1 MKFRTEYK
9 VAGRAF
15 VLDTCR
21 PVVLLGSCFADNISA
36 KMKSCLWEAENP
48 LGTLYNPLSI
58 ASALSVCLGFVGNE
72 STGDGS
78 GSVEGFGEDRDRDMS
93 AQLMSFEESLFKAGG
108 MWRSWL
114 FDSKM
119 SAESREDVVY
129 AFEER
134 CRHLDALLSRAE
146 VLFVTFGTAWCY
158 YIGRKLVANCHKQPA
173 AMFERRRLS
182 VREIVDTWR
191 DLRDR
196 LRERYPRLQVVFT
209 VSPVRHLKDGF
220 EGNARSKAILQLAV
234 EELCG
239 GVSSGGRGGEVSQGV
254 EGCYYFP
261 AYEIVNDDLRDYRF
275 YASDLVHPSEEA
287 VEYIWEKFKE
297 MYMDEKGVQRLK
309 EGESI
314 SRGLGHRPLP
324 NVTRCPS
331 DESRLNEERRLTALR
346 ERLSRFEGERM

>member
-1 MKFRTEYK
+1 MRFRTEYK
-9 VAGRAF
+9 IEERKRF
-15 VLDTCR
+15 VLDPRR

-58 ASALSVCLGFVGNE
+58 ANSLYACLGMAG
-72 STGDGS
+72 
-78 GSVEGFGEDRDRDMS
+78 GEDGMG
-93 AQLMSFEESLFKAGG
+93 FEESLFKAGG

-129 AFEER
+129 AFGER
-134 CRHLDALLSRAE
+134 CRRLDALLSRAE

>member
-1 MKFRTEYK
+1 MRFRTEYK
-9 VAGRAF
+9 IEERKRF
-15 VLDTCR
+15 VLDPRR

-58 ASALSVCLGFVGNE
+58 ASALYACLGMAG
-72 STGDGS
+72 
-78 GSVEGFGEDRDRDMS
+78 GEDGMG
-93 AQLMSFEESLFKAGG
+93 FEESLFEAGG

-119 SAESREDVVY
+119 SAETREDVVY
-129 AFEER
+129 AFGER
-134 CRHLDALLSRAE
+134 CRRLDALLSRAE

-158 YIGRKLVANCHKQPA
+158 YIGERLVANCHKQPA

-191 DLRDR
+191 DLMDR

-239 GVSSGGRGGEVSQGV
+239 GVSSGARGGEVSQGV

-324 NVTRCPS
+324 NATRCRS
-331 DESRLNEERRLTALR
+331 EESRLNEERRLTALQ

>member
-58 ASALSVCLGFVGNE
+58 ANALSVCLGFVGNE

-129 AFEER
+129 AFGER
-134 CRHLDALLSRAE
+134 CRRLDALLSRAE
-146 VLFVTFGTAWCY
+146 VLFVTFGTAWC
-158 YIGRKLVANCHKQPA
+158 
-173 AMFERRRLS
+173 
-182 VREIVDTWR
+182 
-191 DLRDR
+191 
-196 LRERYPRLQVVFT
+196 
-209 VSPVRHLKDGF
+209 
-220 EGNARSKAILQLAV
+220 
-234 EELCG
+234 
-239 GVSSGGRGGEVSQGV
+239 
-254 EGCYYFP
+254 
-261 AYEIVNDDLRDYRF
+261 
-275 YASDLVHPSEEA
+275 
-287 VEYIWEKFKE
+287 
-297 MYMDEKGVQRLK
+297 
-309 EGESI
+309 
-314 SRGLGHRPLP
+314 
-324 NVTRCPS
+324 
-331 DESRLNEERRLTALR
+331 
-346 ERLSRFEGERM
+346 